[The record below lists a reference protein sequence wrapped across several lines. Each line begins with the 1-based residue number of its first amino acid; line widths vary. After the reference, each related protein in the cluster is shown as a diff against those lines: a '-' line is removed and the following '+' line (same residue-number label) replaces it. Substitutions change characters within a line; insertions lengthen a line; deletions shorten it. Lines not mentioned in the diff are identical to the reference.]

1 MQDKKLNQQQQPPK
15 IYTPTTFHDTST
27 WFWEMSEKGKKNHKK
42 TKKRDLNSLVI
53 LDLKISKG
61 N

>member
-27 WFWEMSEKGKKNHKK
+27 WFWEMSEKEKKYKK
-42 TKKRDLNSLVI
+42 TKKKDLDSLAI